1 MIIIGD
7 IASPTV
13 QHSAILKHFF
23 EDNKEVFTKNVIC
36 NLEGLISEE
45 HSVNEKTPLL
55 FNHPSVV
62 EALTAGNVNVC
73 ALANN
78 HTLDIPEYFDAT
90 IDRLEKQQ
98 LKVLGAGSQKNK
110 IQPELVIYEEEQK
123 IILFNYC
130 WDFLLYHQQ
139 NPTDGVYVSVLEE
152 EKLLNRIK
160 AIKGEEAEVKIVV
173 YFHWSFDLEILPF
186 PSYRKF
192 AKELIDSGVNVVV
205 GCHSHCIQGG
215 ELYKEGAIVY
225 GLGNFFI
232 PWNTYVNGE
241 MTYPDF
247 SKQELGLEWDLKTN
261 QFYLH
266 WFEIQGKDLATEL
279 LYQGKTTL
287 DDDKFLKY
295 AQPYK
300 LSDQEYLTF
309 FKKNRRKKVFIPV
322 FTEYKGMKYSINM
335 SLLKTRAR
343 VARSLAKYKLRKWNN

>member
-1 MIIIGD
+1 
-7 IASPTV
+7 
-13 QHSAILKHFF
+13 
-23 EDNKEVFTKNVIC
+23 
-36 NLEGLISEE
+36 
-45 HSVNEKTPLL
+45 
-55 FNHPSVV
+55 
-62 EALTAGNVNVC
+62 
-73 ALANN
+73 
-78 HTLDIPEYFDAT
+78 
-90 IDRLEKQQ
+90 
-98 LKVLGAGSQKNK
+98 
-110 IQPELVIYEEEQK
+110 
-123 IILFNYC
+123 
-130 WDFLLYHQQ
+130 
-139 NPTDGVYVSVLEE
+139 
-152 EKLLNRIK
+152 
-160 AIKGEEAEVKIVV
+160 
-173 YFHWSFDLEILPF
+173 FHWSFDLEILPF

-192 AKELIDSGVNVVV
+192 AKELIDAGVNVVV

-215 ELYKEGAIVY
+215 ELYKEGVIVY

-343 VARSLAKYKLRKWNN
+343 VARTLAKYKLRKWNN

>member
-7 IASPTV
+7 IASPTEK
-13 QHSAILKHFF
+13 HSAILTHFF

-36 NLEGLISEE
+36 NLEGLISED

-62 EALTAGNVNVC
+62 EALIAGNVSVC

-78 HTLDIPEYFDAT
+78 HTLDISSYFDTT
-90 IDRLEKQQ
+90 IERLKQKQ
-98 LKVLGAGSQKNK
+98 FQVFGAGSKKNK
-110 IQPELVIYEEEQK
+110 LEPELVIYEEGQK

-130 WDFLLYHQQ
+130 WDFLLYHQK
-139 NPTDGVYVSVLEE
+139 NPTDGVYVSIIEE
-152 EKLLNRIK
+152 EKLVNRIK
-160 AIKGEEAEVKIVV
+160 AIKTDEPEVKIVV

-192 AKELIDSGVNVVV
+192 AKELIDAGVNVIV

-215 ELYKEGAIVY
+215 ELYNEGIIVY

-247 SKQELGLEWDLKTN
+247 SKQELGLEWDLKNN

-266 WFEIQGKDLATEL
+266 WFEMQGQNLNTKIV
-279 LYQGKTTL
+279 YQGKTTIEHSR
-287 DDDKFLKY
+287 FEKY

-300 LSDQEYLTF
+300 LSDHEYLAF
-309 FKKNRRKKVFIPV
+309 FKKNRRKKVLIPV
-322 FTEYKGMKYSINM
+322 FTEYKGVKYRMNM

-343 VARSLAKYKLRKWNN
+343 IARTLAKYKLRKWNN